1 MTVGITKSA
10 AKQLKKL
17 GKAVQVILGKRIREL
32 EYSQSKEQKLAS
44 FKNAFR
50 VRAGNYRIVYQKK
63 PNQIVV
69 ILVGHRKEVYRLLE
83 ELFG

>member
-1 MTVGITKSA
+1 MNVGITKSA

-17 GKAVQVILGKRIREL
+17 GKAIQIILTDKIRKL
-32 EYSQSKEQKLAS
+32 EHSQSKEQKLAG

-63 PNQIVV
+63 PDIIVV
-69 ILVGHRKEVYRLLE
+69 ILVGHRKEIYRLLT
-83 ELFG
+83 ELLG